1 MVYIQKIARA
11 LSREICVMCL
21 SLKGNQPEII
31 YTFWKSIRG
40 WEFFIG
46 NLENSVKAHVSAQ
59 GNIFY
64 YRVATSTS
72 KDHMFQICFQLICYK
87 SNFFLFFQRNFFPI
101 ENISL
106 LQSVFNYLT
115 ETQHHLMIKHG
126 GLWQLT
132 FLQLSVHI
140 CKYIWIF
147 FHKFQI
153 NFRKRKV

>member
-11 LSREICVMCL
+11 LSREIFVMCL
-21 SLKGNQPEII
+21 PLKGNQPEII

-40 WEFFIG
+40 WEFFTG

-64 YRVATSTS
+64 YRLATSTS
-72 KDHMFQICFQLICYK
+72 KDHMFQLICYK

-115 ETQHHLMIKHG
+115 GTQHHLMKKHG
-126 GLWQLT
+126 GLWQLI

-140 CKYIWIF
+140 CKNIWIF